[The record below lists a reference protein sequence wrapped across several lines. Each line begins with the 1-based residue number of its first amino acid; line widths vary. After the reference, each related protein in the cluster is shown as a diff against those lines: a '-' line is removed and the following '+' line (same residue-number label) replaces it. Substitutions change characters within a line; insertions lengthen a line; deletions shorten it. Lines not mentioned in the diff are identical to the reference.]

1 METGLTSILSH
12 ICLLCSQFLGKGG
25 GCVFVSVEG
34 GGGVVMTLYTL
45 RSDCKVD
52 HCHLVRCL
60 TTKTSI
66 KYLIDSS

>member
-25 GCVFVSVEG
+25 EVCICKCGGRG
-34 GGGVVMTLYTL
+34 GGVMTLYTI

-52 HCHLVRCL
+52 HCHLIRCL